1 TLIEAWASIKSFRPK
16 DGSGEPPS
24 PGRNGERD
32 FHGEKRSNK
41 THASTTDP
49 DAKLYRKATGQ
60 PSRIAFMGHV
70 LMENRNGLV
79 IGATLTPATG
89 TAEREAALALVDRLG
104 AKRRITLG
112 ADKAY
117 DAREFVAAL
126 RKRKVTPHIAKHE
139 YVDKNGI
146 LRRSAL
152 DARTTRHPGYAV
164 SLRIRKRIEEVFGWI
179 KTIAS
184 LRKTRHRGTEKVDW
198 TFALTVA
205 AYNLVRLPK
214 LMATA

>member
-1 TLIEAWASIKSFRPK
+1 
-16 DGSGEPPS
+16 
-24 PGRNGERD
+24 
-32 FHGEKRSNK
+32 
-41 THASTTDP
+41 
-49 DAKLYRKATGQ
+49 
-60 PSRIAFMGHV
+60 
-70 LMENRNGLV
+70 
-79 IGATLTPATG
+79 
-89 TAEREAALALVDRLG
+89 ALALVDRLG

-126 RKRKVTPHIAKHE
+126 RKRKVTPHIARHE

-152 DARTTRHPGYAV
+152 DERTTRYPGYTI

-179 KTIAS
+179 KTTGS

-198 TFALTVA
+198 TFTLTVA